1 MISLTIHQGVAEVVL
16 DAPHK
21 LNSLNEQALEDLSRA
36 YDDAATGA
44 ANGEVRALLLRGT
57 GRAFCAGRDISGVNP
72 DSDDAATYLEG
83 LLEPLLKKMSAFP
96 APTFAAVQGACL
108 GVGLGL
114 LLATDVVYVAED
126 AKFGSPFA
134 KLGAT
139 LDSGGHWYFTERM
152 GMHRTL
158 DLIYTAEL
166 ISGAQAVAQGMFSR
180 AMPKDELLETT
191 RGIVAKTAVGATG
204 AFAASKELVA
214 HIRDQRLGLWD
225 AMAQESSEQAR
236 LCGTPDYVEGFRAFQ
251 DKRAP
256 VFKGT
261 VAG

>member
-1 MISLTIHQGVAEVVL
+1 MISLSISNNVAEVVL

-21 LNSLNEQALEDLSRA
+21 LNSLDEQALVDLSQV
-36 YDDAATGA
+36 YDDAAA
-44 ANGEVRALLLRGT
+44 AASRGEVRALLLRGE
-57 GRAFCAGRDISGVNP
+57 GRAFCAGRDIQNVTP
-72 DSDDAATYLEG
+72 ESDDAEAYLAG
-83 LLEPLLKKMSAFP
+83 LVQPLLRKMAAFP
-96 APTFAAVQGACL
+96 APTFAAAQGACL

-114 LLATDVVYVAED
+114 LLATDVVYVAEN

-139 LDSGGHWYFTERM
+139 LDSGGHWYFTERL

-166 ISGAQAVAQGMFSR
+166 MSGAEAVARGMFSR
-180 AMPKDELLETT
+180 AMPADELLPRTQE
-191 RGIVAKTAVGATG
+191 IVSTVAAGATG

-225 AMAQESSEQAR
+225 AMGEENAEQAR
-236 LCGTPDYVEGFRAFQ
+236 LCKSDDYAEGFRAFQ
-251 DKRAP
+251 EKRTP
-256 VFKGT
+256 VFTG
-261 VAG
+261 VVSR